1 MLKCL
6 LGEVEV
12 VNCTTIQCINE
23 KSRIGRCIACVV
35 FASSGSPIQNSVHT
49 NSKPKQKTLRA

>member
-12 VNCTTIQCINE
+12 VNSTTIQYIYE
-23 KSRIGRCIACVV
+23 YSRIGICIIACVLLLH
-35 FASSGSPIQNSVHT
+35 SDLST
-49 NSKPKQKTLRA
+49 YKK